1 MFFARPAAALAF
13 LRLVDAGTIPPE
25 SIPLSQLASLARHR
39 DEGIDALVRAHW
51 GRVGLGTAEEKLAT
65 IRRLSNDLRAG
76 TGDRT
81 RGKALFARHCG
92 TCHVLF
98 GEGAR
103 IEGARIGP
111 DLTGANRGDTA
122 ALLANLV
129 DPSAVIRSDW
139 LSHTLVTRSGRVLQ
153 GLLAA
158 EDGATVTLLDARGSR
173 TAIDRDDVESIEPSA
188 VSLMPERLLEQLSP
202 GELRDLFAWL
212 QQ

>member
-1 MFFARPAAALAF
+1 MLRHHDRFAGFRNWIVA
-13 LRLVDAGTIPPE
+13 
-25 SIPLSQLASLARHR
+25 
-39 DEGIDALVRAHW
+39 
-51 GRVGLGTAEEKLAT
+51 
-65 IRRLSNDLRAG
+65 
-76 TGDRT
+76 
-81 RGKALFARHCG
+81 
-92 TCHVLF
+92 
-98 GEGAR
+98 
-103 IEGARIGP
+103 
-111 DLTGANRGDTA
+111 
-122 ALLANLV
+122 ANLV

-158 EDGATVTLLDARGSR
+158 EDGATVTLLDARGAR